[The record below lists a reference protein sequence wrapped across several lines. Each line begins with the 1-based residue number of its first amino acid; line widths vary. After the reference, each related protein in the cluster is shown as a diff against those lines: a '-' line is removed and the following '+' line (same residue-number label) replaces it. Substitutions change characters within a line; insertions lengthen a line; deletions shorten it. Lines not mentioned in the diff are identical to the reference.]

1 MSLLFNLGGGTA
13 IISRVPC
20 GPHGYRTSCQAAA
33 CACQWAV
40 VLPVLARV
48 PLCHQANPMTA
59 WLLEQGLPWDG
70 TRQKP
75 AARPRFQ
82 GPWRPVPGPRTRARW
97 RMALQRRG
105 PLLGRVDLAL
115 GSAGGCPGG
124 QQSQPRRAC
133 SLRCD
138 SSQPRP
144 AGQPANRTATT
155 RESRPHPPLY
165 CSAAELEGIN
175 Q

>member
-1 MSLLFNLGGGTA
+1 MSQSPHISNTPCHWQGPGAADTHVVHIPGHPMSVIVVQLGRRYT
-13 IISRVPC
+13 RVPC

-105 PLLGRVDLAL
+105 PRLGQVDLAL

-124 QQSQPRRAC
+124 QQ
-133 SLRCD
+133 
-138 SSQPRP
+138 
-144 AGQPANRTATT
+144 
-155 RESRPHPPLY
+155 
-165 CSAAELEGIN
+165 
-175 Q
+175 